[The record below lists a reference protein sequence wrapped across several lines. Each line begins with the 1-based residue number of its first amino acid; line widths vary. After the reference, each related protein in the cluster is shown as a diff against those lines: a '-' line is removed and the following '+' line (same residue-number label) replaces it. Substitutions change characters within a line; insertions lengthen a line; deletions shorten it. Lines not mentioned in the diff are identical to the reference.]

1 MEAHQG
7 LSSSSVACSL
17 PVVERFGPGFW
28 YSLWLH
34 DMLFCS
40 KDTAGEHENK
50 TKHNPESQW
59 SVSLVSQDMLFSLG
73 NMKTLSLPRLHWP
86 HSKNKGIATQR
97 ANYLLKLVVKIRKRN
112 LCRIPD
118 FLPRFCD
125 FFFLNYGPIESYT
138 DRLFHPGSPP
148 SPRWTHFLCSSHP
161 GLLVALQMRQTLW
174 PAVHCSFL
182 RMLCPTSPT

>member
-1 MEAHQG
+1 MICISCISRHAFLIGKHENT
-7 LSSSSVACSL
+7 LSSTTPLTPLQEQGHCNS
-17 PVVERFGPGFW
+17 
-28 YSLWLH
+28 
-34 DMLFCS
+34 
-40 KDTAGEHENK
+40 
-50 TKHNPESQW
+50 ES
-59 SVSLVSQDMLFSLG
+59 F
-73 NMKTLSLPRLHWP
+73 
-86 HSKNKGIATQR
+86 
-97 ANYLLKLVVKIRKRN
+97 LLKLVEKIRKRN

-148 SPRWTHFLCSSHP
+148 SPRWTHFLCSSHL